1 MFQNNLLMGAAS
13 ISAGGIT
20 VDNSV
25 LYNDDD
31 SPRLTRTPT
40 TVGNRR
46 TSSLSLW
53 YKRCTLGS
61 IQQLFNT
68 GAGDDITFN
77 ANDKLTFADSS
88 GVSYNLQTDRT
99 VQSLTTEELLAAG
112 SLNQDSA
119 DSSIGSPC
127 PLVAKESEAIKVQAE
142 NGGDLHVILSVLE
155 IS

>member
-1 MFQNNLLMGAAS
+1 MANVYTNYKAVLSNSALTTLYTVPSETTAIIKSIRVSNVDAQNDCKIS
-13 ISAGGIT
+13 IYL
-20 VDNSV
+20 V
-25 LYNDDD
+25 
-31 SPRLTRTPT
+31 
-40 TVGNRR
+40 
-46 TSSLSLW
+46 
-53 YKRCTLGS
+53 
-61 IQQLFNT
+61 
-68 GAGDDITFN
+68 
-77 ANDKLTFADSS
+77 DSS

-142 NGGDLHVILSVLE
+142 NGGDLHVILSALE